1 VVWVDWVILAF
12 EYERGNVKNLNYEEE
27 MEKLNN
33 LKKQQLV
40 EKNTEVS
47 ELVAV
52 NEILIVSKWN

>member
-1 VVWVDWVILAF
+1 MVWVDWVILAF